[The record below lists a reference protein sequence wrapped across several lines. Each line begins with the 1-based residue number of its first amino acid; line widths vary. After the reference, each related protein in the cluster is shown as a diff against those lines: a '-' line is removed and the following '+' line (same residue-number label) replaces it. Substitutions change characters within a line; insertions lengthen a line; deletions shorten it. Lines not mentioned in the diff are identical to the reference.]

1 MILAPLLA
9 PLLAA
14 AFVALLFS
22 VRGNGPVV
30 LLDGL
35 VQAALA
41 PLRSRQLVAAFDWL
55 TQMGTGA
62 AGVAVLASASG
73 LLLTSGRAGFIG
85 PMWLAFVGAEATSW
99 SVKFVAGRARPP
111 FIEGLTAASPSFPS
125 AHATVAVAAYG
136 FLALTM
142 AAGMPARRTEV
153 LAVAALLV
161 ALIGFS
167 RLLLSFHY
175 LSDVVGGVL
184 VGGAWLAL
192 AWRLVP
198 AD

>member
-9 PLLAA
+9 LVLAA

-62 AGVAVLASASG
+62 AGVAVLAGASG
-73 LLLTSGRAGFIG
+73 LLLTSGRAGFVG
-85 PMWLAFVGAEATSW
+85 PI
-99 SVKFVAGRARPP
+99 ARV
-111 FIEGLTAASPSFPS
+111 LVRQAA
-125 AHATVAVAAYG
+125 
-136 FLALTM
+136 LALRGT
-142 AAGMPARRTEV
+142 
-153 LAVAALLV
+153 
-161 ALIGFS
+161 S
-167 RLLLSFHY
+167 R
-175 LSDVVGGVL
+175 
-184 VGGAWLAL
+184 
-192 AWRLVP
+192 
-198 AD
+198 